1 MAVLTRILSQLH
13 ISGCRMAARA
23 KTSLP
28 SICRQMSMSCSW
40 QYKQDGRFPSLKACG
55 HHKEEGAVRTT
66 QVKWHQESGVFLYCF
81 DSADLLGAEPYA
93 APTST
98 PTNVMQTWGK
108 DNGQSIRVAQNYLI
122 MFPKASMQQDQCY
135 VFTVSVTDAYVVQRW
150 QELHG
155 TCLQTCGETS
165 PHTYM
170 ASSLVSEGNYS
181 THLSLEVDAF
191 LSHLCHNSLPYRAEH
206 LVASLAFC

>member
-1 MAVLTRILSQLH
+1 MLLSAIISSQSGVGLCPRLSSSGPYFGHMCPGGMAVLTRILSQLQH

-23 KTSLP
+23 KASLP
-28 SICRQMSMSCSW
+28 SICGQMSMSCSW

-55 HHKEEGAVRTT
+55 HHKEEGAGRTT

-108 DNGQSIRVAQNYLI
+108 DNG
-122 MFPKASMQQDQCY
+122 
-135 VFTVSVTDAYVVQRW
+135 
-150 QELHG
+150 
-155 TCLQTCGETS
+155 
-165 PHTYM
+165 
-170 ASSLVSEGNYS
+170 
-181 THLSLEVDAF
+181 
-191 LSHLCHNSLPYRAEH
+191 
-206 LVASLAFC
+206 